1 MNLHTPS
8 HSHDG
13 NIFGSTKLIPTKEAV
28 LWKCSRK
35 INNFY
40 SHYNMLQDT
49 THPACW
55 FSYTVGTTTDTRI
68 VQTSHLS
75 RSDY

>member
-28 LWKCSRK
+28 LWKCSCK

-49 THPACW
+49 NHPACQ
-55 FSYTVGTTTDTRI
+55 FSDSSWDHNRYTYCADIPAEHDR
-68 VQTSHLS
+68 
-75 RSDY
+75 